1 MGNNPEQS
9 QIDDYGL
16 KEVSVR
22 LRLADERYYYG
33 TSSMSNPGAAAL
45 LLRDIMKE
53 LDREW
58 LCVVNLDTK
67 NRPINFNIVSVGNIN
82 SSIADM
88 SNIFK
93 AAILSNASNLII
105 AHNHPSGDRSPSK
118 EDLLVT
124 ETALNAG
131 RLLNIPVL
139 DHLIFA
145 GGTDDYYSIRENNES
160 MFADTKVSADFLE
173 VLKRTNGTARVAE
186 QKAQAESEPAKK
198 MSMKDVK
205 SIAASRRAAAGGTKE
220 PRKRERR
227 E

>member
-1 MGNNPEQS
+1 MGKNPEQS
-9 QIDDYGL
+9 QINDYGL

-22 LRLADERYYYG
+22 LRLNEERCYYG
-33 TSSMSNPGAAAL
+33 TDPMSNAGAAAL

-105 AHNHPSGDRSPSK
+105 AHNHPSGDCSPSR

-145 GGTDDYYSIRENNES
+145 GGTNDYYSIRENYEA
-160 MFADTKVSADFLE
+160 MFTDTKISADFLE
-173 VLKRTNGTARVAE
+173 VLKRSNGTDRVAE
-186 QKAQAESEPAKK
+186 QKAEEKPEKK
-198 MSMKDVK
+198 MSMKDIK
-205 SIAASRRAAAGGTKE
+205 SIAAARRAASSGSKK
-220 PRKRERR
+220 PRKKEGRD
-227 E
+227 